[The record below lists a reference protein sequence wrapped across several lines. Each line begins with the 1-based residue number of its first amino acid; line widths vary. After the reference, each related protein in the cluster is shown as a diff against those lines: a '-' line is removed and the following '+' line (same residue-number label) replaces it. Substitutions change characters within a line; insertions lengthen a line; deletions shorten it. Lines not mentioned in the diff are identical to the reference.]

1 MCGIVAYVGDRD
13 CTPILVG
20 GLKRLEYRGYDSSG
34 LAVRTQDGGIE
45 VVRSVGK
52 LQRLEAALAAH
63 PLFGTDGIGHTR
75 WATHGRP
82 NETNAHPH
90 AAGSVV
96 LVHNGIV
103 ENHVALRAELEAEGV
118 RFASETDTEVLAHLI
133 AKAVDGGA
141 PNLETAV
148 RRAITRVQ
156 GSYALAVMSTKE
168 RGKIV
173 VAKNDSPLILA
184 HNEGEAFAASDIPAI
199 LPHVPEVLILEDGE
213 VATLERAGITITDAN
228 GERVVRQPHRVSWS
242 LVESGKGGFKHYM
255 LKEIHE
261 QPRALEHTI
270 RGRISSDGGDVV
282 LPESGLT
289 PETAKEIRRVCFIAC
304 GSSSNAA
311 LTGRYWMEQ
320 LGGVRASVEVG
331 SEVRYRDAIFGPEDL
346 VVAISQS
353 GETADTL
360 AALRT
365 AREAG
370 ARVLAIVNVRDSAI
384 ARASDGVLYTHAGP
398 EVAVASTKCFT
409 AQLAALLLLAVHVGR
424 TRGSLSH
431 AEGRRILEALKRV
444 PGQVRTILANAR
456 GVRGI
461 AKKHHQSKSMLVLGR
476 GPSYPVAL
484 ETALKVKEISY
495 IHAEGYAA
503 GEMKH
508 GPIALVDET
517 MPVVV
522 LCPQDRHHDKT
533 LSNMQEVMARGAKII
548 VVCTKDDAELTAM
561 AAVRARLAAS
571 PDGSE
576 PPPSSRPHPG
586 NVDVIEIPDARSEVL
601 PLLTVVPMQLL
612 SYNLAL
618 LQGRDVD
625 QPRNLAKT
633 VTVE

>member
-34 LAVRTQDGGIE
+34 LAIRTKSGGIE
-45 VVRSVGK
+45 VIRAVGK
-52 LQRLEAALAAH
+52 LQRLETVLAGH
-63 PLFGTDGIGHTR
+63 PLFGTAGIGHTR

-103 ENHVALRAELEAEGV
+103 ENHATLRAELEASGV
-118 RFASETDTEVLAHLI
+118 RFASETDTEVLAHLVDR
-133 AKAVDGGA
+133 AYQGGAVTLEKAVRD
-141 PNLETAV
+141 
-148 RRAITRVQ
+148 AIAQVQ
-156 GSYALAVMSTKE
+156 GSYALAVMAQGSDAV
-168 RGKIV
+168 V
-173 VAKNDSPLILA
+173 VAKNDSPLILGYID
-184 HNEGEAFAASDIPAI
+184 GESFAASDIPAI
-199 LPHVPEVLILEDGE
+199 LPHVQEVIILEDGE
-213 VATLERAGITITDAN
+213 VATLERAGITITDAH
-228 GERVVRQPHRVSWS
+228 GAPVQREPHRVSWS

-261 QPRALEHTI
+261 QPRALEHTM
-270 RGRISSDGGDVV
+270 RGRISADTGDVI
-282 LPESGLT
+282 LPESGISA
-289 PETAKEIRRVCFIAC
+289 ENAKEIQRVCFIAC
-304 GSSSNAA
+304 GTSSNAA
-311 LTGRYWMEQ
+311 MAGRYWMEQ
-320 LGGVRASVEVG
+320 LGGLRASVEIG
-331 SEVRYRDAIFGPEDL
+331 SEVRYRDAVFGPTDL

-360 AALRT
+360 AAMRT
-365 AREAG
+365 AKEAG
-370 ARVLAIVNVRDSAI
+370 ARVLAVVNVKDSAI
-384 ARASDGVLYTHAGP
+384 ARAADGVLYTHAGP
-398 EVAVASTKCFT
+398 EIAVASTKCFT
-409 AQLAALLLLAVHVGR
+409 AQLAALLLLSVHVGR
-424 TRGSLSH
+424 TRGTL
-431 AEGRRILEALKRV
+431 AAVEARRILDALRRV
-444 PGQVRTILANAR
+444 PGQIRTILANAR

-461 AKKHHQSKSMLVLGR
+461 AKKHHQARSMLMLGR
-476 GPSYPVAL
+476 GTSYPVAL
-484 ETALKVKEISY
+484 EAALKVKEISY

-508 GPIALVDET
+508 GPIALVDES

-533 LSNMQEVMARGAKII
+533 LSNMQEVLARGAKLI
-548 VVCTKDDAELTAM
+548 VVCTKDDVEITRM
-561 AAVRARLAAS
+561 AAVRARMAAS
-571 PDGSE
+571 HDGSE

-586 NVDVIEIPDARSEVL
+586 NVDVIELPEARPEVM